1 MWIINILPASLTGII
16 IMLLFS
22 YLDVLTFEEAFI
34 GLGNPIIWLIISI
47 LILSSAM
54 QKYDF
59 DLHIAYSLLNLTKE
73 NKKIILLTLI
83 FFSFI
88 LIFIIPSSIS
98 RLIVLLSI
106 NTSINGIDDDKIE
119 DNDFF
124 KSNMMIVTFSPYI
137 GCFLCYLL
145 LSLPY

>member
-1 MWIINILPASLTGII
+1 
-16 IMLLFS
+16 
-22 YLDVLTFEEAFI
+22 
-34 GLGNPIIWLIISI
+34 I

-119 DNDFF
+119 DNNFF